1 MIANEIVSRRKERE
15 ECDKRYYGEKSNNKG
30 KSKK

>member
-1 MIANEIVSRRKERE
+1 VNDIVSRMKERD
-15 ECDKRYYGEKSNNKG
+15 ECDKRYYGEKNNKKV

>member
-15 ECDKRYYGEKSNNKG
+15 ECDKRYYGEKS
-30 KSKK
+30 KKKK